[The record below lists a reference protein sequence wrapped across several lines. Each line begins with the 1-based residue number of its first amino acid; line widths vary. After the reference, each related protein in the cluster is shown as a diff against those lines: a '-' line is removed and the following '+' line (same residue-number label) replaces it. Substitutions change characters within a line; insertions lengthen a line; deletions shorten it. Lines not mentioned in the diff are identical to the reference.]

1 MKLKLKDKLKI
12 VRNKIKTVFS
22 LITYLIYI
30 ILYYIMLSKQNLN
43 KYEVKRIY

>member
-30 ILYYIMLSKQNLN
+30 ILY
-43 KYEVKRIY
+43 